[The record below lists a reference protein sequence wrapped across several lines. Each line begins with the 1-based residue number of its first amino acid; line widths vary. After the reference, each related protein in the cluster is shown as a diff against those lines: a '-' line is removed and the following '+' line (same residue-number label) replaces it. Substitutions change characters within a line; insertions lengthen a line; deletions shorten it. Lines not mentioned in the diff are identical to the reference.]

1 MPTMITG
8 RCFCGTVRFQFD
20 HDPVTV
26 RACWCRDCQYL
37 ASGNASVNA
46 MFRTEGFTCTGDLGV
61 YVSNADSGSVMRR
74 SFCPRCGTQLF
85 SQSDRRPQFIVA
97 RVGTLDDPSIGR
109 PLATIWTASAPN
121 WAQLDESLP
130 CLDGQPPAPPA

>member
-109 PLATIWTASAPN
+109 PLATIWTASAPS
-121 WAQLDESLP
+121 WAQLDKSLP
-130 CLDGQPPAPPA
+130 CFDGQPPAPPA